1 MNSEVPVHDEALEQL
16 LAKQAITERLHDYA
30 RAMDRMDDE
39 LGYSVFHAGA
49 VADYGT
55 MYQGTGHGFIAFVHA
70 AHAQLLAHT
79 HQLGSMSIAVDGERA
94 VSETY
99 VTATLRGRA
108 PDGSLFDIRSC
119 GRYLDRWE
127 RRAGRWAI
135 SARQYVHEIDDCH
148 PVHRAQFAIA
158 GRRDRSDP
166 SYALFES
173 LGNRA

>member
-1 MNSEVPVHDEALEQL
+1 MHDDALEQL

-39 LGYSVFHAGA
+39 LGYSVFHADA

-55 MYQGTGHGFIAFVHA
+55 MYQGSGHGFIAFVHA

-79 HQLGSMSIAVDGERA
+79 HQLGSLSIAVDGERA

-119 GRYLDRWE
+119 GRYLDRWQ
-127 RRAGRWAI
+127 RRAGHWAI
-135 SARQYVHEIDDCH
+135 SARQYVHEIDART
-148 PVHRAQFAIA
+148 PVRHADHETT

-166 SYALFES
+166 SYALFAS